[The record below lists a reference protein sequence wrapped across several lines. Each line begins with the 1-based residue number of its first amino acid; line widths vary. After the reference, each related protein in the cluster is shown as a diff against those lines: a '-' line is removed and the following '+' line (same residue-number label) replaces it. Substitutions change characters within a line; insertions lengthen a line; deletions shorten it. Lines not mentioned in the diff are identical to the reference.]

1 MGAKL
6 KVDEMRRMKK
16 ISQAEMAERLHV
28 SLSKYI
34 RMEKYPWKI
43 SIEEGMEIADIFG
56 VSFNDIIFMPQKV
69 TNV

>member
-1 MGAKL
+1 MGAKM
-6 KVDEMRRMKK
+6 KVDEIRRAKK

-43 SIEEGMEIADIFG
+43 SIEEGIEIADIFG
-56 VSFNDIIFMPQKV
+56 VSFDDLIFMPEKV
-69 TNV
+69 TKV

>member
-1 MGAKL
+1 MGAQM
-6 KVDEMRRMKK
+6 KVDEIRRAKK

-56 VSFNDIIFMPQKV
+56 VGFDDLIFMPENPK
-69 TNV
+69 T

>member
-1 MGAKL
+1 MGAQM
-6 KVDEMRRMKK
+6 KVDEIRRAKK

-56 VSFNDIIFMPQKV
+56 VSFDDLIFLPEKV
-69 TNV
+69 TKV

>member
-1 MGAKL
+1 MGAQM
-6 KVDEMRRMKK
+6 KVDEIRRAKK

-56 VSFNDIIFMPQKV
+56 VSFDDLIFMPEKV
-69 TNV
+69 TKV

>member
-1 MGAKL
+1 MGAKM
-6 KVDEMRRMKK
+6 KVDEIRRAKR
-16 ISQAEMAERLHV
+16 ISQSEMAERLHV

-56 VSFNDIIFMPQKV
+56 VNFNDLIFMPEKV
-69 TNV
+69 T